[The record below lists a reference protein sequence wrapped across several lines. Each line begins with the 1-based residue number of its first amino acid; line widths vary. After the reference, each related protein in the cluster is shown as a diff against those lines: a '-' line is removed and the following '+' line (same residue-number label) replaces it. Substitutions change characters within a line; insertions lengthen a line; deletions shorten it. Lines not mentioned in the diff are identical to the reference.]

1 MAIKPKVRFLVPVWG
16 KRYIKRF
23 VDLALPSFLAPGNLP
38 ALAEVTDLEIV
49 ILTSSANYPDFNEHP
64 VFRSLR
70 RIAPLRFISIDDLIT
85 DQVYGVTLTLAYLR
99 GVTDAGNDMV
109 NTHFLFVNSDIVL
122 ADGSFRGVAKHILD
136 GRRIILANS
145 IRAISEELEE
155 PLRRLVDKEKHV
167 LAVPP
172 RRLVSMAM
180 KALHPTQIAKIVN
193 NDLCHSIHVNQFYW
207 QVNST
212 TLVSRHFLMFM
223 LCLKPERVVTEV
235 HAFCDYSF
243 VPEFCPSGGAL
254 AMEDSDDFFALE
266 MQKRNSEIDYLRIGR
281 PTLEEIAKSL
291 SEWTTQVHRDDSLNH
306 TLIFHSDNL
315 PKGTEALC
323 READRYIRA
332 IHERLIPEPKP
343 YRHHPYW
350 TGALIAWER
359 RKALLHGSE
368 PSTVYADSTAIPPP
382 SFARRLARVAYRTIM
397 GVPPRVRIWHPDWLD
412 YRMVSALVGAHLNRR
427 DTKILYVKQDMGHFD
442 QWVGSAE
449 VINLKQVV
457 AGELEQAGTG
467 RFPVTLA
474 LVEPQRD
481 ELRHI
486 RSVIEKL
493 KPLMDKGGQVVVFY
507 KENLKIS
514 DPVDLVDELVRSI
527 SYIAP
532 VELNKIS
539 FSFTGGEWK
548 RMIRIMFDGTIAF
561 YFRHGIP
568 ALPIAILPL
577 FGLLVLSALNNLRQ
591 VGAQDRRAPVRNCS
605 SFTLVLDV
613 E

>member
-99 GVTDAGNDMV
+99 GVTDTGSDMV
-109 NTHFLFVNSDIVL
+109 AMHFLLMNSDIVL
-122 ADGSFRGVAKHILD
+122 ADGSLSSVAKHILE

-145 IRAISEELEE
+145 IRAISDELEE

-167 LAVPP
+167 LALPP

-180 KALHPTQIAKIVN
+180 KSLHPTQIAKIVN

-243 VPEFCPSGGAL
+243 VPEFCPSGGAV

-266 MQKRNSEIDYLRIGR
+266 MQARNSESDYLRIGR
-281 PTLEEIAKSL
+281 PSLEEIANSL
-291 SEWTTQVHRDDSLNH
+291 SQWTTKVHRDDSLNH
-306 TLIFHSDNL
+306 TLIFHSDDV
-315 PKGTEALC
+315 PIGTEAVC

-332 IHERLIPEPKP
+332 IHKRLVTEPKP

-359 RKALLHGSE
+359 RKALLHGSG
-368 PSTVYADSTAIPPP
+368 PSAVSADCTAIPPP
-382 SFARRLARVAYRTIM
+382 WFAHRLARVAYRAIM
-397 GVPPRVRIWHPDWLD
+397 GVSPRLRIWHPDWLD
-412 YRMVSALVGAHLNRR
+412 YRIVSAIVSAHVNRQKK
-427 DTKILYVKQDMGHFD
+427 KILYVKRDIGHFD
-442 QWVGSAE
+442 QCVGPVE

-457 AGELEQAGTG
+457 AGELDKTG
-467 RFPVTLA
+467 IGPSMWTLA

-481 ELRHI
+481 ELNHI

-493 KPLMDKGGQVVVFY
+493 KPLMDKGGQIVVFY
-507 KENLKIS
+507 KDN
-514 DPVDLVDELVRSI
+514 PNMTHPADLADELMRSI

-532 VELNKIS
+532 LELNKTRFS
-539 FSFTGGEWK
+539 FSGGERK
-548 RMIRIMFDGTIAF
+548 RRVRMMFDRSVAF
-561 YFRHGIP
+561 YNRYGP
-568 ALPIAILPL
+568 LALPFAILL
-577 FGLLVLSALNNLRQ
+577 VFGLLVLSALNNLRQ
-591 VGAQDRRAPVRNCS
+591 VAAQDRRAPVGNCS